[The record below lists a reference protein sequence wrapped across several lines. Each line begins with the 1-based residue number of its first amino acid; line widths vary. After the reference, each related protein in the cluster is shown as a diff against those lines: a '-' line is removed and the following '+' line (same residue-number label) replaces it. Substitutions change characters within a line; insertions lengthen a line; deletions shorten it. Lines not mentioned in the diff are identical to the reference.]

1 MKKEKEEIE
10 VLILPA
16 REINKER
23 LFRALS
29 LIISEK
35 DLSSDTLTSP
45 LCDLKLFYD
54 KGKNQKGGDICES
67 FYGEAGRREDNR
79 ITD

>member
-1 MKKEKEEIE
+1 MKEEKKEIE

-16 REINKER
+16 REFNKER
-23 LFRALS
+23 LFQALS

-35 DLSSDTLTSP
+35 DLEKFSGTLTP
-45 LCDLKLFYD
+45 LLYNLKLFYD

-67 FYGEAGRREDNR
+67 FYGEAGRRENN
-79 ITD
+79 